1 MLPQL
6 IRALLLKKANSK
18 IFLSWVLII
27 FCPLFALAQG
37 ALPVDSLIRSG
48 TLDNG
53 LRYFIRPNQEPAD
66 RVELRLIVRAG
77 SLQEAESQRGLAHF
91 VEHMAFNGTIH
102 FAKNELIDFLESTG
116 MRFGPDLN
124 AYTSFGETVYR
135 LQVRSDSTAYLNRG
149 LLILEDW
156 ASGISFDPDEVDKER
171 GVVLSEWRSRLSPE
185 QRQQQQIFPVLYQ
198 SSRFAERLPIGD
210 PAIIE
215 SASVATLRRFYEDWY
230 RPDLMTVVLVGDIDP
245 VAMEAEI
252 IRRFTDLS
260 SPADPPQ
267 RMTYTVPD
275 YDTLRYVQATDPE
288 AAFTEVKL
296 YLPQPVAEDQDTL
309 RNEIISLLINR
320 MLGARLYELQQQPA
334 PPFTFATSAYTSS
347 LGGRKTYLVSAFS
360 SPERVVDGFR
370 TVLETTLQARQHG
383 FLATELNRK
392 KEELRTRLE
401 KAARE
406 ASSVKSGT
414 YANRIVQHVL
424 NETPLLTN
432 RQRYRLYDSLLQ
444 TITLEEINAQLPA
457 WWAAQGQTVV
467 VTAPTTATGQLPDRD
482 AWADLIGAAQ
492 QQDYAPYAET
502 SIKKPLFDRKLPDV
516 SWQLNYHDKSLG
528 IEEYQLANG
537 VRLIL
542 KPTDFKDGEIL
553 LSAFSPGGHSVYP
566 DSLYQAASLAAN
578 IVASSGVGPYDET
591 TLTKFLSDK
600 NVSVAPYITE
610 LYEGFGGQTTPEE
623 LELMLQLI
631 YLYATEPRRS
641 EEALQSYQARQVPV
655 LENLFANPYYSFG
668 DFSFRVR
675 YGDHPRRGI
684 ARPEQVAT
692 LRMDDIWS
700 VYQDRFR
707 DAGDFTFVLVGNL
720 NPQQDLPLLARYLGN
735 LPANSRR
742 ESWQDV
748 GARLVP
754 GVMDTTLVAGQAPKA
769 LVEINFHGDMLYSGA
784 ERFAYNSMLEV
795 ARIRLRERLREDL
808 GGVYGVRLSGT
819 ALAYPT
825 ANYRTAIRFDAQPA
839 QLDTLLA
846 TLYEEIR
853 LLQQEEVDSTYV
865 QKVQETYRQGH
876 RKNQREN
883 RYWLGQLTA
892 RYRNHIPLH
901 GMKDAVFASY
911 VAGLS
916 PKSIRKAARRY
927 FDWGNRVQLVLE
939 PADGGRQTGDDRR

>member
-1 MLPQL
+1 M
-6 IRALLLKKANSK
+6 RTVFLLL
-18 IFLSWVLII
+18 F
-27 FCPLFALAQG
+27 FCPLYALAQQV
-37 ALPVDSLIRSG
+37 LPVDTLIRSG
-48 TLDNG
+48 TLANG
-53 LRYFIRPNQEPAD
+53 LQYFIRPNEEPAN

-77 SLQEAESQRGLAHF
+77 ALQEKDDQLGLAHF
-91 VEHMAFNGTIH
+91 VEHMAFNGTTH

-124 AYTSFGETVYR
+124 AYTSFDETVYR
-135 LQVRSDSTAYLNRG
+135 LQVRSDSAAYLHRG

-156 ASGISFDPDEVDKER
+156 ASGISFSPEEVEKER
-171 GVVLSEWRSRLSPE
+171 GVVISEWRSRLSPE

-198 SSRFAERLPIGD
+198 GSRYAERLPIGD
-210 PAIIE
+210 PDIIE
-215 SASVATLRRFYEDWY
+215 SAPVSVIRRYYDEWY
-230 RPDLMTVVLVGDIDP
+230 RPELMTVVVVGDTDPGTMERELQERFGELQNPIDAP
-245 VAMEAEI
+245 DRQAYA
-252 IRRFTDLS
+252 
-260 SPADPPQ
+260 
-267 RMTYTVPD
+267 VPD

-288 AAFTEVKL
+288 APFTEVKL
-296 YLPQPVAEDQDTL
+296 YLQQPKTKPEDKL
-309 RNEIISLLINR
+309 RSEIRSLLVNR
-320 MLGARLYELQQQPA
+320 MLGARLYDLQQQPN

-347 LGGRKTYLVSAFS
+347 LGGRKAYLISAFS
-360 SPERVVDGFR
+360 SPEQIEEGFR
-370 TVLETTLQARQHG
+370 AVLETTLQAKQHG
-383 FLATELNRK
+383 FLASELDRK

-406 ASSVKSGT
+406 ESSVKSGT

-424 NETPLLTN
+424 NEAPLLTD
-432 RQRYRLYDSLLQ
+432 RQRYSLYDSILQ
-444 TITLEEINAQLPA
+444 TITLEEVNAQLPA
-457 WWAAQGQTVV
+457 WWAIEGQTIVI
-467 VTAPTTATGQLPDRD
+467 TAPATATGQLPDRD
-482 AWADLIGAAQ
+482 AWSKLIDMTL
-492 QQDYAPYAET
+492 QQDYAPYAEKGIEQ
-502 SIKKPLFDRKLPDV
+502 SLFDRQLPAI
-516 SWQLNYHDKSLG
+516 SWQRTYYDSTLG

-542 KPTDFKDGEIL
+542 KPTDFKAGEIL

-566 DSLYQAASLAAN
+566 DSLYQAASIAAN

-600 NVSVAPYITE
+600 NVSIAPYITE

-684 ARPEQVAT
+684 ARPEQVAA

-700 VYQDRFR
+700 IYQDRFR
-707 DAGDFTFVLVGNL
+707 DAGDFTFVLVGNI
-720 NPQQDLPLLARYLGN
+720 NPQKDLPLLARYLGN
-735 LPANSRR
+735 LPATSRR
-742 ESWQDV
+742 DSWQDV

-769 LVEINFHGDMLYSGA
+769 LVEINFHGDMVYSGA
-784 ERFAYNSMLEV
+784 ERFAYNSLLEV

-808 GGVYGVRLSGT
+808 GGVYGVRLGGT
-819 ALAYPT
+819 ALAYPMP
-825 ANYRTAIRFDAQPA
+825 NYRTAIRFDAKPA
-839 QLDTLLA
+839 QLDTLLT

-853 LLQQEEVDSTYV
+853 LLQQEEVAGTYV
-865 QKVQETYRQGH
+865 QKVQETYRQGR

-892 RYRNHIPLH
+892 RYRNHIPLN
-901 GMKDAVFASY
+901 GMQDAVFQSY
-911 VAGLS
+911 VDGLT
-916 PKSIRKAARRY
+916 PKSIQAAARRY
-927 FDWGNRVQLVLE
+927 FDWGNRVQLILE
-939 PADGGRQTGDDRR
+939 PVDDRR